1 MSYTLPR
8 FSGFIFLVRST
19 VFCWS
24 RVASAMTT
32 RKITSSVIVL
42 PSELWGSFAVPALKK
57 KKLTITVRLSSSNAQ
72 LRRSSARCITSSSSP
87 SQPWK
92 AVFDLRYWYSPR
104 PSSTAAQA
112 AIAQGDAAPS
122 RWANAAPK
130 AVWSSQKY
138 PATPDR
144 PPSTPPIRL
153 ATTKIPKNLGNA
165 F

>member
-24 RVASAMTT
+24 RMARAMTA
-32 RKITSSVIVL
+32 RKTTSSRTVL
-42 PSELWGSFAVPALKK
+42 PSEPWGSFSVPALKK
-57 KKLTITVRLSSSNAQ
+57 KKLTITVRLSSSSVQ
-72 LRRSSARCITSSSSP
+72 LRRSSACCITSSSSP
-87 SQPWK
+87 SQLRK
-92 AVFDLRYWYSPR
+92 AVLALRYWYSPS